1 MTDLTYLYDGS
12 FEGFLCCVFESYQ
25 RREVLTAIIGDEDFA
40 PVLFA
45 THQVETDPARAR
57 RVYRGILLRS
67 PYAAQLVRRGFLTCL
82 PDREMV
88 LYRLIVRLLRE
99 GPGFLGDLSDET
111 LYPVLRAVRNL
122 GAEAEKLRG
131 FVRFS
136 ELSGVL
142 GSEIEPK
149 NRVLPIL
156 RGHFCT
162 RYREDR
168 FFIYDRTHRE
178 ILLYADEKAAIEPLD
193 HFVMAPPDQREAGYR
208 LLWKR
213 FYDTIA
219 IRERE
224 NPRCRRT
231 HMPQRYWN
239 TMTEFQGPD
248 YFRAP
253 PSPADAP
260 APAAPGGIPAPGIP
274 PAPGPSAPG
283 SVL

>member
-162 RYREDR
+162 ATG
-168 FFIYDRTHRE
+168 RT
-178 ILLYADEKAAIEPLD
+178 ASSSTT
-193 HFVMAPPDQREAGYR
+193 APTGKFCFTPTRR
-208 LLWKR
+208 PPSSPWITLSWL
-213 FYDTIA
+213 
-219 IRERE
+219 
-224 NPRCRRT
+224 RRT
-231 HMPQRYWN
+231 SGR
-239 TMTEFQGPD
+239 
-248 YFRAP
+248 RATACCGSAFTT
-253 PSPADAP
+253 PSPSGNGRI
-260 APAAPGGIPAPGIP
+260 PAAGAPIC
-274 PAPGPSAPG
+274 PSVTGTP
-283 SVL
+283 